1 MPGPLLVLF
10 AASRAI
16 FGRGPIAAA
25 FGGTPTG
32 MPRGDGDRR
41 KAGGTLR
48 APSLHAIGRSQAF
61 ATLASEVNRHL
72 RCPTLRVPRRVVRRT
87 GLPLSD
93 QCHLFFSRFKSTTN
107 GPPPGKRWYNQSQP
121 HRRVIGAVI
130 QLEAETLMSDEIRI
144 KGLFLRT
151 IIGINDDEREQ
162 KQDVRI
168 NLALT
173 VDTRPAARSDEIDDA
188 VNYRTITKD
197 VIDLVENSKFFL
209 VERMAEEIARLCLRD
224 PRVEQVRVSIEK
236 PAALRFARSVG
247 VVIRRSRS
255 DV

>member
-1 MPGPLLVLF
+1 
-10 AASRAI
+10 
-16 FGRGPIAAA
+16 
-25 FGGTPTG
+25 
-32 MPRGDGDRR
+32 
-41 KAGGTLR
+41 
-48 APSLHAIGRSQAF
+48 
-61 ATLASEVNRHL
+61 
-72 RCPTLRVPRRVVRRT
+72 
-87 GLPLSD
+87 
-93 QCHLFFSRFKSTTN
+93 
-107 GPPPGKRWYNQSQP
+107 
-121 HRRVIGAVI
+121 
-130 QLEAETLMSDEIRI
+130 MSDEIRI
-144 KGLFLRT
+144 KGLLLRT
-151 IIGINDDEREQ
+151 IIGINDAEREH
-162 KQDVRI
+162 KHDVRI

-224 PRVEQVRVSIEK
+224 PRVERVRVSIEK

>member
-1 MPGPLLVLF
+1 VPSFFQRNQVYHK
-10 AASRAI
+10 R
-16 FGRGPIAAA
+16 AAA
-25 FGGTPTG
+25 RQALVQSVGT
-32 MPRGDGDRR
+32 
-41 KAGGTLR
+41 AS
-48 APSLHAIGRSQAF
+48 PS
-61 ATLASEVNRHL
+61 
-72 RCPTLRVPRRVVRRT
+72 
-87 GLPLSD
+87 D
-93 QCHLFFSRFKSTTN
+93 
-107 GPPPGKRWYNQSQP
+107 
-121 HRRVIGAVI
+121 RRVI
-130 QLEAETLMSDEIRI
+130 QLHAETLMSDEIRI

-151 IIGINDDEREQ
+151 IIGINDDEREH

-197 VIDLVENSKFFL
+197 VIDLVENSQFFL

-224 PRVEQVRVSIEK
+224 PRVERVRVSIEK